1 MDLSLIQKE
10 ILITLITLYHQHSHA
25 IKGEEIAEV
34 LKRNPGTVRNQ
45 MQALKAIGFVD
56 GIPGPKGGYTP
67 TALAYG
73 ELDLSKIDQEA
84 TVPILR
90 KGEPVSGMR
99 VTEVDFTTLCHPDL
113 CHAMVKV
120 AGSVKTFEIGEEITI
135 GPTPVNKLI
144 IRGEIYGKDEVQQ
157 SILISISEMIS
168 LPKKAIRNYMSTPLI
183 TLSPASSFRDALHL
197 FTERH
202 IHGAPVMEGGKL
214 LGIVT
219 LTDIAKGIDNKLPV
233 ETPVSSVMTSDVV
246 YAEADT
252 KLFEVVTRFKEQ
264 EIGRLIVVDRG
275 KPVGILTQSDVLGV
289 FPSL

>member
-34 LKRNPGTVRNQ
+34 LNRNPGTVRNQ

-56 GIPGPKGGYTP
+56 GVPGPKGGYNP
-67 TALAYG
+67 TALAYQ
-73 ELDLSKIDQEA
+73 ELNLSKIDQEA

-90 KGEPVSGMR
+90 NGEPVPGMR

-113 CHAMVKV
+113 CHAMVRV
-120 AGSVKTFEIGEEITI
+120 EGSVKTFGIGEEIAI

-157 SILISISEMIS
+157 SILISIFEMIS

-183 TLSPASSFRDALHL
+183 TLSPGSSFRDAIHL
-197 FTERH
+197 FTEKH
-202 IHGAPVMEGGKL
+202 IHGAPVMEGREL
-214 LGIVT
+214 AGIVT
-219 LTDIAKGIDNKLPV
+219 LTDIAKGLDDNLPMD
-233 ETPVSSVMTSDVV
+233 TPVSSVMTSDVV
-246 YAEADT
+246 FADAEK
-252 KLFEVVTRFKEQ
+252 KLYEVVRRFKEQ
-264 EIGRLIVVDRG
+264 EIGRLIVVEDG